1 MIAAIANIDARRP
14 WLLAIRPLP
23 QSAVASML
31 EVDPAHG
38 VKVKAPKTRS
48 HHTRI
53 DEGIASHRAF
63 GRWGRNSALLGFAL
77 EAVSC
82 RTAV

>member
-14 WLLAIRPLP
+14 WLLAA
-23 QSAVASML
+23 SAIGRGRML
-31 EVDPAHG
+31 KVDPAHG
-38 VKVKAPKTRS
+38 AKVKAPKTRS